1 MKRLTSKKIIRW
13 ENAKTE
19 LFIYAEAVVWR
30 FSVKKVFL
38 KISQNSQRKNLCWRL
53 FFSKVAGLR
62 LYQKGNSGTG
72 FFLWILRNFSDHFF
86 YRTHSGD
93 CFEMEIFQEKNNS
106 ENFHKTNNKTH
117 LIKLLK
123 TNSNTGQKQPPD
135 VFYEKKL
142 SLKISQNSQ
151 ENTCAWVSFW

>member
-1 MKRLTSKKIIRW
+1 
-13 ENAKTE
+13 
-19 LFIYAEAVVWR
+19 
-30 FSVKKVFL
+30 
-38 KISQNSQRKNLCWRL
+38 
-53 FFSKVAGLR
+53 
-62 LYQKGNSGTG
+62 
-72 FFLWILRNFSDHFF
+72 
-86 YRTHSGD
+86 
-93 CFEMEIFQEKNNS
+93 MEIFQEKNNA

-151 ENTCAWVSFW
+151 ENTCA